1 MKSRIT
7 RSIIVAVIA
16 ALVLVAGSAAARAQ
30 NCPTSPN
37 YSPDFTSNQACV
49 TPNGSASFPAA
60 TGGASTITAWS
71 ATGGI
76 VTFTASNSFAAG
88 EPIILSGFVNSTFFN
103 GLAFPVLAA
112 GLSSNQFEIA
122 FSGYSGSSD
131 TGTAT
136 PLNVLQL
143 TPDSTNNAGSAWY
156 AQQSITSGFST
167 TFTFQ
172 VTNPYELYSPAD
184 GIAFLIQNSTAGTLA
199 LGPDGCGM
207 GFADGSC
214 TTPTGGIPNSLA
226 VDFKTHNDGYPVPNN
241 NSVSIVSY
249 GTGPNCIDQACNI
262 AYNNSLPNNIVM
274 ADGNIHTVTISY
286 TLQPTL
292 STSPNC
298 FANSTAEPC
307 LDVILDGYDLFSGGV
322 QLILNGTTAPLSL
335 ETLIG
340 GGSNAWVGFT
350 GATGGLDDYQDVL
363 SWTFSPQAQSQTS
376 SVTPTTPATYTFNG
390 GCNSDG
396 SGCTSGG
403 FNNTVGENPGSSLT
417 INNMVLTPIP
427 IIAGSGT
434 NAEANQAACNA
445 IVDALNPNTNT
456 SPFVSPNSVPPQT
469 AQCFVYQN
477 AGGTGVDAPLMFAVS
492 CPPNGV
498 CDTTQN
504 QFYAALASYF
514 NYTCVENPPLI
525 APTCSPVNSPS
536 SFGNFANLT
545 STTGYPAVGF
555 LQGAGP
561 DPNNPCNPAT
571 GPGAL
576 PLFQSNQVVSYTLG
590 DTGSVP
596 VKGGSG
602 LLTSCWV
609 ATYDTP
615 GVIPTATVTSINGS
629 APVNGAEYPLNSTVP
644 ANYTCTAVSTDPDSI
659 LDPNGYPAAGPYLT
673 VGICSAT
680 SGLTAGGGTP
690 TNSSCTASYPPAL
703 NSCSG
708 TINLDTSETGAHTL
722 TIDVEDSA
730 TNTAASTV
738 TYNVQG
744 NSYTTVTSSANPSV
758 YGQSVTFTATVT
770 GASPTGT
777 VTWSAG
783 CAVTAVSAGIAT
795 CTTSSLGV
803 GTYTITASYS
813 GDNSNSAS
821 VGTLVSQVVNPAST
835 ATTVGS
841 SLNPSVAGQSV
852 TFTATV
858 AVVAPGVGTPTGTV
872 AWSSNTGCGTTAVTA
887 GIAACIT
894 SSLPVGTDT
903 VTANYNG
910 DATHAASS
918 GAVSGG
924 QVVSL
929 ASTTTKVTSS
939 TNPSNYGQSVTFTAT
954 VAVVSP
960 GVGTPTGTV
969 AWTSNT
975 GCGTTAV
982 TAGIA
987 TCIASSLPVGTDTVT
1002 ANYNG
1007 DATHGTSAG
1016 SVSQVVNAVLKVTP
1030 TSVTFGTTTAP
1041 LYPGQIGPCTPA
1053 SNYCEVTVTN
1063 PGSSSI
1069 KISSITIGGTNSNYF
1084 GDLGFFCD
1092 GWSQKGGTLAPG
1104 ASCPIFVDA
1113 WLVPAPPV
1121 TSQSPFIATAYIAV
1135 TPQGGSAIDVQLTTY
1150 VINPVA
1156 SFSATGLSQGKLTF
1170 PTTTK
1175 NNSSTVSITVKNTGT
1190 TPLIFSNPAISG
1202 VNAPFS
1208 ASTTCSGDT
1217 VQPSGTCAIT
1227 VKFAPTANGTFT
1239 GTLKV
1244 SDNAENGP
1252 QIISLSG
1259 TT

>member
-1 MKSRIT
+1 MKSRIA
-7 RSIIVAVIA
+7 RSIVVAVIA
-16 ALVLVAGSAAARAQ
+16 ALVLVAGSTAAWAQ
-30 NCPTSPN
+30 NCPSSPN
-37 YSPDFTSNQACV
+37 YSPDFTSNQACL
-49 TPNGSASFPAA
+49 TPNGSASFPGP
-60 TGGASTITAWS
+60 TGGVSTITAWS
-71 ATGGI
+71 GTGGI
-76 VTFTASNSFAAG
+76 VTFAASNSFIAG
-88 EPIILSGFVNSTFFN
+88 EPIVLSGFVNSTFFN

-122 FSGYSGSSD
+122 FSGYSGSTD

-136 PLNVLQL
+136 PVNLLQL
-143 TPDSTNNAGSAWY
+143 TPDSTYDAGSGWY
-156 AQQSITSGFST
+156 NTQQSVTSDFST

-172 VTNPYELYSPAD
+172 IINLAEGYGSAAD

-199 LGPDGCGM
+199 LGPDACGM

-214 TTPTGGIPNSLA
+214 TTPTGGITNSLA

-249 GTGPNCIDQACNI
+249 GTGANCIDQACNI
-262 AYNNSLPNNIVM
+262 AYNNSLPNNIIL

-292 STSPNC
+292 STSPYC
-298 FANSTAEPC
+298 FANSTPEPC
-307 LDVILDGYDLFSGGV
+307 LDVILDGYDLFAGGV

-335 ETLIG
+335 ATLIG

-350 GATGGLDDYQDVL
+350 GGTGGLDDYQDIL
-363 SWTFSPQAQSQTS
+363 SWTFAPQAQSQSS

-390 GCNSDG
+390 GCNSNG
-396 SGCTSGG
+396 NGCTSGG

-427 IIAGSGT
+427 IIAGSGA

-477 AGGTGVDAPLMFAVS
+477 AGGTGVDAPQMFAVT
-492 CPPNGV
+492 CPPSGV

-504 QFYAALASYF
+504 QFYAAIASYF
-514 NYTCVENPPLI
+514 NFTCVENPPLI
-525 APTCSPVNSPS
+525 APTCSPVSSPS
-536 SFGNFANLT
+536 SFGNFQNLT
-545 STTGYPAVGF
+545 STTGYPSVGF

-571 GPGAL
+571 GTEAL
-576 PLFQSNQVVSYTLG
+576 PLFQSNQVVSYNLG

-615 GVIPTATVTSINGS
+615 GVIPIATINSINGGG
-629 APVNGAEYPLNSTVP
+629 PVNGAEYPQNSTVP
-644 ANYTCTAVSTDPDSI
+644 ANYTCTTVSTDPDSI

-673 VGICSAT
+673 VGTCSAI

-690 TNSSCTASYPPAL
+690 TNSSCTSTYPPAL

-758 YGQSVTFTATVT
+758 YGQSVTLTALVA
-770 GASPTGT
+770 GSSPTGT

-783 CAVTAVSAGIAT
+783 CAVTAVSGGIAT
-795 CTTSSLGV
+795 CTTSGLGV

-821 VGTLVSQVVNPAST
+821 IGTLVGQVVKPAST
-835 ATTVGS
+835 TTTVGS

-872 AWSSNTGCGTTAVTA
+872 AWSSNTGCGTTAV
-887 GIAACIT
+887 
-894 SSLPVGTDT
+894 S
-903 VTANYNG
+903 
-910 DATHAASS
+910 
-918 GAVSGG
+918 
-924 QVVSL
+924 
-929 ASTTTKVTSS
+929 
-939 TNPSNYGQSVTFTAT
+939 
-954 VAVVSP
+954 
-960 GVGTPTGTV
+960 
-969 AWTSNT
+969 
-975 GCGTTAV
+975 
-982 TAGIA
+982 AGIA
-987 TCIASSLPVGTDTVT
+987 TCTTSSLPVGTDTVT

-1016 SVSQVVNAVLKVTP
+1016 SVSQVVNTVLTVTP
-1030 TSVTFGTTTAP
+1030 LSLTFATTTTP
-1041 LYPGQIGPCTPA
+1041 LYPGQIGPCSPA
-1053 SNYCEVTVTN
+1053 DNYCQITVTN
-1063 PGSSSI
+1063 RGSSSI
-1069 KISSITIGGTNSNYF
+1069 KISSIAIGGPNSNYF
-1084 GDLGFFCD
+1084 GALGFFCD

-1104 ASCPIFVDA
+1104 ASCPIYVDA

-1121 TSQSPFIATAYIAV
+1121 TSESPFIATAYIAI

-1150 VINPVA
+1150 VINPIA
-1156 SFSATGLSQGKLTF
+1156 SFGATGLSQGKLTF

-1175 NNSSTVSITVKNTGT
+1175 GKSSQVAITVKNTGT

-1202 VNAPFS
+1202 VSAPFS

-1217 VQPSGTCAIT
+1217 VQANSTCTIT
-1227 VKFAPTANGTFT
+1227 VTFAPTANGTFT
-1239 GTLKV
+1239 GTLRV
-1244 SDNAENGP
+1244 TDNAENSP
-1252 QIISLSG
+1252 QFIELSG